1 MSNTIWAVDGSFFA
15 QRLSGIQRYSI
26 ELLAALD
33 RIVPPGFVE
42 IVTPPGVETPHYTNI
57 KVVPFGTHR
66 GGVWQQLDYIK
77 TIYEFKDRIFHV
89 HFKDIKLYPEKLA
102 ECGVLAYPLDY
113 MSPKIPGLGDVNWSA
128 FVSALNDIRYNGCAV
143 IEVEDKAFEGSREDI
158 LNSIRL
164 SKRYLDN
171 FLI

>member
-57 KVVPFGTHR
+57 KVVSFGTHR
-66 GGVWQQLDYIK
+66 GGVWQQLDY
-77 TIYEFKDRIFHV
+77 
-89 HFKDIKLYPEKLA
+89 P
-102 ECGVLAYPLDY
+102 
-113 MSPKIPGLGDVNWSA
+113 
-128 FVSALNDIRYNGCAV
+128 
-143 IEVEDKAFEGSREDI
+143 
-158 LNSIRL
+158 
-164 SKRYLDN
+164 RYLRQRGAGGLADN
-171 FLI
+171 TTKFDGGEIVRNAEENRLQILFDEIPDADTRDALKSNGFRWSPRNKAWQRQLTQNAEYAARRVLGL